1 VWGLVSAQT
10 GLMGLVAGALAVPVG
25 LVLASMLIHVINKR
39 SFGWTLRM
47 EVTPGLLAQAVLLA
61 LAAAV
66 LAGLWPSYKMSK
78 ASPALALREE

>member
-1 VWGLVSAQT
+1 
-10 GLMGLVAGALAVPVG
+10 MGAIAGVLSLPLGAALAAL
-25 LVLASMLIHVINKR
+25 LVHVINKR